1 MAIRPAPRRTGG
13 PALKRTTVA
22 LPADL
27 LEAADLEVAKGRA
40 ASRSGLLA
48 DALEAE
54 LRRREEEAID
64 AAFRLVLDDED
75 YRNEAERI
83 MKEFDSADRETWAMI
98 EE

>member
-1 MAIRPAPRRTGG
+1 MSITPASRRPGR

-27 LEAADLEVAKGRA
+27 LDAADREVAEGRA
-40 ASRSGLLA
+40 ESRSGLLA
-48 DALEAE
+48 EALEAE

-64 AAFRLVLDDED
+64 AAFRLVLDDEG
-75 YRNEAERI
+75 YRNEAEQI